1 MIYNQPGL
9 IVLIN
14 LTTNTLL
21 IEYLYENNVYLVSQ

>member
-14 LTTNTLL
+14 FKTNTDS
-21 IEYLYENNVYLVSQ
+21 IEYLYEKNVYLVSQ